1 MCTSTRQLTSNGELR
16 IMPAA
21 RKPVAHGIA
30 EAATRSPRC
39 REVANASA
47 VSVMWIPH
55 MVLSTRVNVSLS
67 LRGRGM
73 WAGADDIGQILR
85 FFITAI
91 TILAVVVPEGLP
103 LAVTHTLSL
112 IINAKN
118 GQREQSSLNMD
129 SSETMGGERYV
140 L

>member
-1 MCTSTRQLTSNGELR
+1 
-16 IMPAA
+16 
-21 RKPVAHGIA
+21 
-30 EAATRSPRC
+30 
-39 REVANASA
+39 
-47 VSVMWIPH
+47 

-67 LRGRGM
+67 LRGRGV
-73 WAGADDIGQILR
+73 WAGADE
-85 FFITAI
+85 ITAI

-129 SSETMGGERYV
+129 SSETM
-140 L
+140 

>member
-1 MCTSTRQLTSNGELR
+1 
-16 IMPAA
+16 
-21 RKPVAHGIA
+21 
-30 EAATRSPRC
+30 
-39 REVANASA
+39 
-47 VSVMWIPH
+47 

-103 LAVTHTLSL
+103 LAVTHSLSL
-112 IINAKN
+112 SLSMRRMAKEN
-118 GQREQSSLNMD
+118 NQ
-129 SSETMGGERYV
+129 V
-140 L
+140 

>member
-1 MCTSTRQLTSNGELR
+1 
-16 IMPAA
+16 
-21 RKPVAHGIA
+21 
-30 EAATRSPRC
+30 
-39 REVANASA
+39 
-47 VSVMWIPH
+47 
-55 MVLSTRVNVSLS
+55 
-67 LRGRGM
+67 M
-73 WAGADDIGQILR
+73 WAGADDICQILR

-91 TILAVVVPEGLP
+91 TILGVVVPEGLP
-103 LAVTHTLSL
+103 WAVIHSLSL